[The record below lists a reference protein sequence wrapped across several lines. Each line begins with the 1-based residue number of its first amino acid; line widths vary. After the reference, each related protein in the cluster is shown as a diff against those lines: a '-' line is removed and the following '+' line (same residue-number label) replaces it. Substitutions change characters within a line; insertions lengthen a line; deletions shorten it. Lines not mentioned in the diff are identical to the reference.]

1 MGAIKFIKSKPRW
14 CPSRERADIMKIMQQ
29 KLESILFYKNEP
41 VALKDLSAW
50 LESSEEEVKQGLEA
64 LRGALEG
71 RGIVLLESRGEYSL
85 VTSPASAGLIE
96 RLVKEELSKDLSVA
110 SLETLAVILYKSP
123 VTRKEIEYIRGVNVS
138 FSLRNLLLR
147 GLIEKVGSVLDER
160 IYLYT
165 PSVDALKYLGI
176 TKVED
181 LPGYSDIVR
190 EINSRSLKNEIED

>member
-1 MGAIKFIKSKPRW
+1 
-14 CPSRERADIMKIMQQ
+14 MQQ

-41 VALKDLSAW
+41 VALADLSVW
-50 LESSEEEVKQGLEA
+50 LEATEEEVKQGLEA

-71 RGIVLLESRGEYSL
+71 RGIVLLENRGEYSL
-85 VTSPASAGLIE
+85 VTSPESSGLIE
-96 RLVKEELSKDLSVA
+96 KVVKEELSKDLSSA
-110 SLETLAVILYKSP
+110 SLETLVVILYKSP

-147 GLIEKVGSVLDER
+147 GLIEKVGSKLDER

-176 TKVED
+176 TRVED
-181 LPGYSDIVR
+181 LPGYNEIVR
-190 EINSRSLKNEIED
+190 EINSRTVNSESEEV

>member
-1 MGAIKFIKSKPRW
+1 
-14 CPSRERADIMKIMQQ
+14 MQQ

-41 VALKDLSAW
+41 VALADLSAW
-50 LESSEEEVKQGLEA
+50 FEVTEDEVKQGLEA
-64 LRGALEG
+64 LREALQG
-71 RGIVLLESRGEYSL
+71 RGIVLLENESHYSL
-85 VTSPASAGLIE
+85 VTSPESSGLIE
-96 RLVKEELSKDLSVA
+96 RVVREELSKDLSSA

-147 GLIEKVGSVLDER
+147 GLIEKISSKLDER

-176 TKVED
+176 TRVED
-181 LPGYSDIVR
+181 LPGYSEIVR
-190 EINSRSLKNEIED
+190 EINSRSATTESVET

>member
-1 MGAIKFIKSKPRW
+1 ML
-14 CPSRERADIMKIMQQ
+14 QQ

-41 VALKDLSAW
+41 VSLADLSTW
-50 LESSEEEVKQGLEA
+50 LEATEDEVKQGLEA
-64 LRGALEG
+64 LRGALES
-71 RGIVLLESRGEYSL
+71 RGVVLLENRGYYSL
-85 VTSPASAGLIE
+85 VTSPDSAQLIE
-96 RLVKEELSKDLSVA
+96 KIVKEELSKDLSSA

-147 GLIEKVGSVLDER
+147 GLIEKVGSKLDER

-190 EINSRSLKNEIED
+190 EVNSRTVKNETEE

>member
-1 MGAIKFIKSKPRW
+1 
-14 CPSRERADIMKIMQQ
+14 MQQ
-29 KLESILFYKNEP
+29 KIESILFYKNEP

-50 LESSEEEVKQGLEA
+50 LEAPEEEVLDGLEA
-64 LRGALEG
+64 LRGALQD
-71 RGIVLLESRGEYSL
+71 RGVVLLENAGEYSL
-85 VTSPASAGLIE
+85 VTSSDSSGLIE
-96 RLVKEELSKDLSVA
+96 RLVKEELSKDLSSA

-147 GLIEKVGSVLDER
+147 GLIEKKGSVLDER

-165 PSVDALKYLGI
+165 PSPDALKYLGI
-176 TKVED
+176 TKVSD

-190 EINSRSLKNEIED
+190 EINSRTVKNETED

>member
-1 MGAIKFIKSKPRW
+1 MTFKWKRLWLGFH
-14 CPSRERADIMKIMQQ
+14 DINYMQQ

-41 VALKDLSAW
+41 VALADLSLW
-50 LESSEEEVKQGLEA
+50 LEATEDEVKQGLEA

-71 RGIVLLESRGEYSL
+71 RGIVLLENRGEYSL
-85 VTSPASAGLIE
+85 VTSPDSSGLIE
-96 RLVKEELSKDLSVA
+96 KIVKEELSKDLSAA

-147 GLIEKVGSVLDER
+147 GLIEKVGSKLDER

-165 PSVDALKYLGI
+165 PSVEALKYLGI
-176 TKVED
+176 TRVEE
-181 LPGYSDIVR
+181 LPGYSEIVR
-190 EINSRSLKNEIED
+190 EINSRSAITESEEA